1 MPGLI
6 ENNVEITFFLFYPE
20 FIPILYN
27 NKHIG
32 DNVVQMN
39 VVIPVMLS
47 KCHHGIVSNSFS
59 FIYCFSEFSE

>member
-1 MPGLI
+1 MFYSSTLEDRLAKLSRLGLI
-6 ENNVEITFFLFYPE
+6 ENQLVEITFFLFYPE

-47 KCHHGIVSNSFS
+47 NI
-59 FIYCFSEFSE
+59 IME